1 MASILLTLVQ
11 AIEKIFVLTT
21 CSNSSIL
28 LEKHLNGGIRFVLS
42 NLKRYYRPK
51 TIPEALALL
60 EKNSGSILIIA
71 GGTKLVKSNNT
82 IVQELVDVTSLEL
95 DYIREDEGLTR
106 IGATTSLQKVAE
118 YELVKK
124 LANGILSQ
132 AARSCHF
139 SRMIRNVSTTG
150 GTLITSNSLSP
161 LYCALLVLQ
170 AQIRI
175 AGGEEFALPMN
186 VFLNKKTLGGGLL
199 VEVIIP
205 GLEPQTYAAIAP
217 IFHSQKSII
226 CACARITLA
235 KRACKS
241 AKIAI
246 TGTERIPQRLHDI
259 EKELEGK
266 EFTAETIDEIASKAQ
281 EAYVPISD
289 SLASKEYRQ
298 EVSRIVIKRALN
310 QCLEAARE
318 SII

>member
-1 MASILLTLVQ
+1 M
-11 AIEKIFVLTT
+11 
-21 CSNSSIL
+21 
-28 LEKHLNGGIRFVLS
+28 LS
-42 NLKRYYRPK
+42 NLKQYYRPK

-71 GGTKLVKSNNT
+71 GGTKLVKSDNN

-106 IGATTSLQKVAE
+106 IGTTTTLQKLVE
-118 YELVKK
+118 YELVKQ

-132 AARSCHF
+132 AAQFCHF
-139 SRMIRNVSTTG
+139 SRMIRNVATAG

-199 VEVIIP
+199 VEVVIP
-205 GLEPQTYAAIAP
+205 ALEPQTYAAIVP
-217 IFHSQKSII
+217 IFHSQKPLI
-226 CACARITLA
+226 CACARITMA
-235 KRACKS
+235 GRTCKG

-246 TGTERIPQRLHDI
+246 TGTERIPQRLH
-259 EKELEGK
+259 EVEEAMAGQELT
-266 EFTAETIDEIASKAQ
+266 TATIDTIASQVQ
-281 EAYVPISD
+281 EMYKPISD
-289 SLASKEYRQ
+289 ALASKEYRQ
-298 EVSRIVIKRALN
+298 EVSGLIIKRALN
-310 QCLEAARE
+310 QCLDAAEE
-318 SII
+318 SIL